1 MRGPGA
7 YAAAVALVAI
17 LVQPAAAQSGTK
29 GRTDYERNVVELS
42 VTYQTWDE
50 DRPWAKNSPRTRTAS
65 AVLVDESH
73 LLTTAQMVDH
83 ATLMRIKSFGRS
95 QRVMP
100 RVERIDHSINLA
112 LLTIDEPAALEGL
125 TPARVAK
132 KTPTSGTLRTVRWRK
147 QQLESVASRVIR
159 FEVERS
165 WGSRTYHAFLH
176 MQTDMAAGGWAEPV
190 FDDDALVGITV
201 SQSKQTS
208 RAIPAE
214 VLSAFLQRG
223 TGPEAAFT
231 TLGVNWQLNRDEA
244 VSRFLGQQGEP
255 RGILIRQV
263 PWGSSACGVLKPR
276 DILLELDG
284 SPIDAD
290 GYYGHPRLGRLGFNH
305 IMIERFL
312 PGDQVPVRVLRD
324 GKELELTLTA
334 RAYPSA
340 LDLVPSDRG
349 ASPAYLVAGGLVLRE
364 LDVPYLRTWG
374 KDWSKTA
381 PITLIRRYY
390 YEQRG
395 QTPQRRRT
403 VLITSVMPSPYNVGY
418 QNVRDEVIERINGR
432 SIGRIED
439 AVDAFGQPQN
449 GLHVIELTPAS
460 SRGYIILDAAT
471 LDVATAEILESYEV
485 PAAVRLRADPL
496 PELTGDCSGDF

>member
-1 MRGPGA
+1 MRSRA
-7 YAAAVALVAI
+7 LYAWVVVLVALVA
-17 LVQPAAAQSGTK
+17 LPAAAQPGTK
-29 GRTDYERNVVELS
+29 DGSDYERNVVELS

-65 AVLVDESH
+65 AVLVDENH

-83 ATLMRIKSFGRS
+83 ATLMRIKTFGRS
-95 QRVMP
+95 QRVVP

-112 LLTIDEPAALEGL
+112 LLTIDEPAALKDL
-125 TPARVAK
+125 KPARVAR

-176 MQTDMAAGGWAEPV
+176 MRTDMSAGGWAEPV

-201 SQSKQTS
+201 SQSKQSS

-223 TGPEAAFT
+223 DGPDAAFT

-263 PWGSSACGVLKPR
+263 PWGSSACGVLKPL
-276 DILLELDG
+276 DILLELDRT
-284 SPIDAD
+284 PIDAD
-290 GYYGHPRLGRLGFNH
+290 GYYGHDRLGRLRFNH

-312 PGDQVPVRVLRD
+312 PGEQVSVLVLRG
-324 GKELELTLTA
+324 GKEHELTLTA
-334 RAYPSA
+334 RAYPSS
-340 LDLVPSDRG
+340 LDYVPSDRSG
-349 ASPAYLVAGGLVLRE
+349 PPPYFIAGGLVLRE

-374 KDWSKTA
+374 NDWSKTA
-381 PITLIRRYY
+381 PVNLIRRYY
-390 YEQRG
+390 YEQQG
-395 QTPQRRRT
+395 QVPQRRRA
-403 VLITSVMPSPYNVGY
+403 VLISSVMPAAYNVGY
-418 QNVRDEVIERINGR
+418 QTVRDEVVERINGHP
-432 SIGRIED
+432 IGRIED
-439 AVDAFGQPQN
+439 VVEAFAEPQD
-449 GLHVIELTPAS
+449 GLHVIELTPES
-460 SRGYIILDAAT
+460 SRGFVILDSASFDA
-471 LDVATAEILESYEV
+471 ATAEILESYQV
-485 PAAVRLRADPL
+485 PVAARMRAGSL